1 MKDLK
6 IIFMGT
12 PDFALPSLA
21 LLSLSPHQLEALVV
35 PPDRPV
41 GRGGKVRYAPT
52 KQWALEH
59 GLPIIQPEDISS
71 RDEFISRLEEIAPD
85 LIVTA
90 AYGRILPPELINL
103 PAMGC
108 INLHASYL
116 PYYRGAAPIHRAII
130 DGADYSGVTVI
141 QMSPILDGGDIIFR
155 EKEDISPYDT
165 AGMLHDRLAEKGA
178 TLLLRAINAIA
189 AGKATAEPQDHEQ
202 ATYAPPLSKEDEW
215 IDWNRLALDIYNQIR
230 GLNPWPGAYTTFE
243 GRRLKVWRAAK
254 PDSEKPLIK
263 KSPDKKP
270 GEILA
275 VGEESLTVAT
285 SDGSLTLLDLQPA
298 GKKAMNAGSFCC
310 GYRIEPGYCLDG
322 EPKS

>member
-21 LLSLSPHQLEALVV
+21 LLSLSPHRLEALVV

-52 KQWALEH
+52 KQWALEQ
-59 GLPIIQPEDISS
+59 GLSIIQPEDIGN
-71 RDEFISRLEEIAPD
+71 RDDFINQLEDKAPD
-85 LIVTA
+85 LIVTV
-90 AYGRILPPELINL
+90 AYGRILPPELLSL
-103 PAMGC
+103 PPLGC

-116 PYYRGAAPIHRAII
+116 PYYRGAAPIHRAVI

-141 QMSPILDGGDIIFR
+141 KMSSVLDGGDIIMSD
-155 EKEDISPYDT
+155 KEDISPYDT
-165 AGMLHDRLAEKGA
+165 AGMLHDRLAERGA
-178 TLLLRAINAIA
+178 SLLLRAINAIA
-189 AGKATAEPQDHEQ
+189 AGRATAAPQDHAQ
-202 ATYAPPLSKEDEW
+202 ATYAPPLSKDDER
-215 IDWNRLALDIYNQIR
+215 IDWNRPALDIYNQIR

-243 GRRLKVWRAAK
+243 GRRLKVWGAVR
-254 PDSEKPLIK
+254 PDSVCPVIK
-263 KSPDKKP
+263 KSPGKNP

-275 VGEESLTVAT
+275 VGEDSLTVAT

-298 GKKAMNAGSFCC
+298 GKKAMSAGSFCC

-322 EPKS
+322 EKQS